1 MNFYER
7 LFSRNEVKVFPGRK
21 MIKFLTLITFLAITI
36 VACLGSWWFFN
47 LFFFFVCEIQPR
59 PLVSL
64 GRKTHK
70 KTASCAGSI
79 PGKREETST
88 SYPGV
93 PFVMRWKIR
102 STSLTKRIAA
112 SGNEI
117 EETSASR
124 EIVG

>member
-36 VACLGSWWFFN
+36 VACLRSWWFFN

-79 PGKREETST
+79 PGKRDLNF
-88 SYPGV
+88 V
-93 PFVMRWKIR
+93 PRGPFCHALENSIHVADQKERGLWER
-102 STSLTKRIAA
+102 D
-112 SGNEI
+112 
-117 EETSASR
+117 
-124 EIVG
+124 

>member
-7 LFSRNEVKVFPGRK
+7 LFSWNEVKVFPGRK

-36 VACLGSWWFFN
+36 VACLRSWWFFN
-47 LFFFFVCEIQPR
+47 LFFFFSFVR
-59 PLVSL
+59 YSL
-64 GRKTHK
+64 ARWCLWAGKHTKKLPAAQAQYQGKETKT
-70 KTASCAGSI
+70 SS
-79 PGKREETST
+79 
-88 SYPGV
+88 PGV

>member
-7 LFSRNEVKVFPGRK
+7 LFSRNEVKVFPGGK

-36 VACLGSWWFFN
+36 VACLRSWWFFN

-70 KTASCAGSI
+70 KNCQLRRLNTREKRPQLRPQGSLLSCAGKFD
-79 PGKREETST
+79 PR
-88 SYPGV
+88 
-93 PFVMRWKIR
+93 R
-102 STSLTKRIAA
+102 
-112 SGNEI
+112 
-117 EETSASR
+117 
-124 EIVG
+124 

>member
-36 VACLGSWWFFN
+36 VACLRSWWFFN
-47 LFFFFVCEIQPR
+47 LCFFFRLWDTASPAG
-59 PLVSL
+59 VS
-64 GRKTHK
+64 GQENTHK
-70 KTASCAGSI
+70 KLPAAQAQYQ
-79 PGKREETST
+79 GKETST
-88 SYPGV
+88 SSPGV
-93 PFVMRWKIR
+93 PFVMRWKNR

>member
-7 LFSRNEVKVFPGRK
+7 LFSWNEVKAFPDRK

-36 VACLGSWWFFN
+36 VACLRSWWFFN

-79 PGKREETST
+79 AGKRDLCWQEKRRLNIDQPRSQGL
-88 SYPGV
+88 SSSRPSLGRK
-93 PFVMRWKIR
+93 MRDP
-102 STSLTKRIAA
+102 
-112 SGNEI
+112 GNEV
-117 EETSASR
+117 ECR
-124 EIVG
+124 